1 MGCSGGARGVPS
13 GSAGGGLA
21 AVAEMEGADDASASP
36 SSSPAAARQEHLQQQ
51 MLAAQTQLAQLF
63 GPGALQQVQAALQAH
78 PTLVGGNAPQSPSA
92 DLASVL
98 AALTQIDSRLST
110 SLTTLD
116 AWLQPLEAGLRST
129 QASQNAARTSPAA
142 SSRPRR
148 SASPTVSDADSD
160 SRSRA
165 STDDADDSLE
175 ALLGDA
181 DPNLQHDL
189 AHCCLSSP
197 WATSVKSA
205 GSKMLPDDIVNLSA
219 FLITGRTVQYLA
231 WLVLHLRDDPSV
243 VSRQQIDDV
252 LQHLDL
258 ARNTLITRLNHYQL
272 LASGLDCKS
281 AGHAMRPSRRQKLP
295 DGKNFPR
302 DCGPGRLKNMNQ
314 TTKPKAQK
322 ISCVCLVKHNQQ
334 GSQVWTVL

>member
-1 MGCSGGARGVPS
+1 
-13 GSAGGGLA
+13 
-21 AVAEMEGADDASASP
+21 
-36 SSSPAAARQEHLQQQ
+36 
-51 MLAAQTQLAQLF
+51 
-63 GPGALQQVQAALQAH
+63 
-78 PTLVGGNAPQSPSA
+78 
-92 DLASVL
+92 
-98 AALTQIDSRLST
+98 
-110 SLTTLD
+110 
-116 AWLQPLEAGLRST
+116 LRST
-129 QASQNAARTSPAA
+129 GLP
-142 SSRPRR
+142 SSTFNSSKCWLRRP
-148 SASPTVSDADSD
+148 V
-160 SRSRA
+160 
-165 STDDADDSLE
+165 
-175 ALLGDA
+175 GDA

-189 AHCCLSSP
+189 GRYGLSSP
-197 WATSVKSA
+197 WATAAQRA
-205 GSKMLPDDIVNLSA
+205 GSKMLPDDIVNLSV